1 MRLSLLVLGIIAATV
16 CDENPA
22 EAQIAKSIPV
32 LAGITA
38 NKAPKALTITPSV
51 MAPAAWK
58 FVAIRRASSGK
69 TTCQC
74 WMYAGR
80 GSFPLGREA
89 RTDRPLGT

>member
-38 NKAPKALTITPSV
+38 NKAPKALTDYAFRNGSGSLEVRCNPPRLIWENDVPMLDV
-51 MAPAAWK
+51 
-58 FVAIRRASSGK
+58 RRARLVPI
-69 TTCQC
+69 
-74 WMYAGR
+74 GR
-80 GSFPLGREA
+80 GSA
-89 RTDRPLGT
+89 D